1 MPGQFGSFS
10 LLNYR
15 VCQLPLKSADA
26 CFASNAVTFY
36 RFGPLLLIYETPL
49 SPEREHSD
57 RGRDVASRP
66 PVQTATLGELDP
78 LQESEAAVEV
88 IMEQGQEVG
97 LLAHRLFP
105 GGVEVSYDAGLDE
118 EIRTTR
124 ELVADP
130 KVPAIF
136 EGTFEPGGVL
146 VRVDILH
153 RAGTAAGM
161 YSPKSPHRLEDSP
174 PLQDPIGC
182 ELIGLQSFNLR
193 GCRFIIIEEADR
205 LSGGRER

>member
-1 MPGQFGSFS
+1 MLEAA
-10 LLNYR
+10 LLAGPS
-15 VCQLPLKSADA
+15 VHQPELA
-26 CFASNAVTFY
+26 AV
-36 RFGPLLLIYETPL
+36 P
-49 SPEREHSD
+49 
-57 RGRDVASRP
+57 
-66 PVQTATLGELDP
+66 
-78 LQESEAAVEV
+78 EAAVEV

-97 LLAHRLFP
+97 LLAHRLFL

-118 EIRTTR
+118 AIRTTR

-146 VRVDILH
+146 VHVDVLH

-174 PLQDPIGC
+174 PLQDPVGC

-193 GCRFIIIEEADR
+193 GCRFIRRSR
-205 LSGGRER
+205 LIVGRPRAVIYWSSSAVS